1 MNTIEPVLDLAKI
14 LHISA
19 DPFFMNFLTA
29 IADFVWTAHIRSGR
43 KEEAR
48 RLEHRLGRFGV
59 MITRK
64 AVSTAFSAEIDRIAA
79 ALRIAGRNSRAFDDF
94 LQTLRTM
101 QEDGAVIEAKYAQ
114 EVIYAILKGEG
125 MTMIGAVLET
135 SDRRLYESLLG
146 LLDAAERLYIDI
158 SEERKLLAPYEQ
170 KISNDPN
177 YWP

>member
-1 MNTIEPVLDLAKI
+1 
-14 LHISA
+14 
-19 DPFFMNFLTA
+19 
-29 IADFVWTAHIRSGR
+29 
-43 KEEAR
+43 
-48 RLEHRLGRFGV
+48 